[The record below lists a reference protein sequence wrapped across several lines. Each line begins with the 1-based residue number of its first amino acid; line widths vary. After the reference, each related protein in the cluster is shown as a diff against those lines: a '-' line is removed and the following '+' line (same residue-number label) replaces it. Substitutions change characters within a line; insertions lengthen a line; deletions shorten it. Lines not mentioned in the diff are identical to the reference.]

1 MSTFRPHARTH
12 AGGLFVMSAEDNNDG
27 LLRGLS
33 NVENDEDNLDVRQ
46 PTTTTDIPEPPAAQL
61 PV

>member
-1 MSTFRPHARTH
+1 
-12 AGGLFVMSAEDNNDG
+12 MSAEDNNDG